1 VEMKARGDEAVM
13 LAAKTSRHNGKLAA
27 MADLGKGNK
36 LDMTMACNAA
46 ATKTKIIRH
55 AAAVKK
61 GKAPTAYDENQKDPA
76 PHLKEGSC
84 RSCRDQ
90 SYDFESKK
98 RLDPSPSPPS
108 SPHGGGGS
116 GGGPAQS
123 HSSWKDLP

>member
-1 VEMKARGDEAVM
+1 MKARGDEAVM

-36 LDMTMACNAA
+36 LDMTTACNAA

-76 PHLKEGSC
+76 PHRKEGSC

-90 SYDFESKK
+90 S
-98 RLDPSPSPPS
+98 
-108 SPHGGGGS
+108 
-116 GGGPAQS
+116 
-123 HSSWKDLP
+123 